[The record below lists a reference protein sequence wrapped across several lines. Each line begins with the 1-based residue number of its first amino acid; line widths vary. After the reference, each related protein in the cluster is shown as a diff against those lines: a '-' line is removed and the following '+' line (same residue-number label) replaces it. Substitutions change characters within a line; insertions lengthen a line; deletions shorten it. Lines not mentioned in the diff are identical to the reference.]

1 MTEEKQKKKTGKP
14 RTIGVDWDNPDE
26 VRAYRNRKAKEY
38 AARDKGNPNSSNAKW
53 RESHK
58 ENLQRNFAKYYEANK
73 EKHRAYMRE
82 YYRKNKDK
90 YRDYSKKA
98 KDEDFDPVFDFDG
111 VDKQ

>member
-1 MTEEKQKKKTGKP
+1 
-14 RTIGVDWDNPDE
+14 
-26 VRAYRNRKAKEY
+26 
-38 AARDKGNPNSSNAKW
+38 
-53 RESHK
+53 
-58 ENLQRNFAKYYEANK
+58 
-73 EKHRAYMRE
+73 MRE